1 MNKTEAG
8 LLKDLGETVTR
19 LNNLKVPIVVG
30 WVKGGKELKTMGS
43 RHLTN
48 KFESEFRNGRGWER
62 AFDEDK
68 TEMMG
73 LPDNSGPPGPP
84 DPSPH
89 PGESAGYHG
98 EQHGLDVSV
107 EPAQSAGETEER
119 PEKEKEDINGN
130 KGTSTS

>member
-8 LLKDLGETVTR
+8 LLNQLSETVTR

-73 LPDNSGPPGPP
+73 LPDNFQMPPFLPKNISKMNF
-84 DPSPH
+84 D
-89 PGESAGYHG
+89 
-98 EQHGLDVSV
+98 DVHKYLTMILKQYLQYTKQV
-107 EPAQSAGETEER
+107 G
-119 PEKEKEDINGN
+119 
-130 KGTSTS
+130 KGTGQKFSWGNAQLKIE